1 MILFVIFGTVLATQ
15 CLGLVCAILAL
26 FDHEHRLHADR
37 LSQRK
42 GPRVDLVTGCCQVRS
57 SYHAQVLFCFRS
69 DFLCHV
75 FIPAYLSCYWFVVS
89 NRYPPRPLI
98 KHGATC
104 VTPPNVATRDATS
117 PFLEVARTAQV
128 RCKRKFNWTPF
139 QH

>member
-57 SYHAQVLFCFRS
+57 SYHLMRA
-69 DFLCHV
+69 
-75 FIPAYLSCYWFVVS
+75 
-89 NRYPPRPLI
+89 
-98 KHGATC
+98 
-104 VTPPNVATRDATS
+104 S
-117 PFLEVARTAQV
+117 PFLLSLGLFVSRFHSCVSALLLV
-128 RCKRKFNWTPF
+128 RGF
-139 QH
+139 QSLSS